1 MWHKEHILS
10 IHRQY
15 LYYGD
20 KRIRLL
26 MRELDI
32 QSIIRKKRPF
42 YGRKASGVF
51 KNHLNREFQAEQQN
65 QKFVRDITYVRIGEQ
80 FA

>member
-1 MWHKEHILS
+1 MTRALARGGMVMTH
-10 IHRQY
+10 
-15 LYYGD
+15 
-20 KRIRLL
+20 
-26 MRELDI
+26 
-32 QSIIRKKRPF
+32 KRPF

-65 QKFVRDITYVRIGEQ
+65 QKFVRDITYGRIGEQ